1 MPRVA
6 VLSDV
11 LINKIAAGEV
21 VERPASVIK
30 ELVENALD
38 AGARQVRI
46 ALSGGGLR
54 LVSIVDDGQGM
65 SRDDAVLAMTRHAT
79 SKLRDLDGL
88 STIATMGFRGEALP
102 AIASVSRFSVV
113 TSRPDAEVGTR
124 IEVTGGGA
132 PRIEDAPPVGGT
144 RIRVEDLF
152 FNTPARRKFMKAE
165 QTELRHCEE
174 AVLRIALARPD
185 IAFHLEHDGKTL
197 FSSAANDDLR
207 ERIAAALGSEVH
219 RALLPVEERRLGV
232 SVTGYIARPDYTLS
246 NARGIY
252 TFVNRR
258 YVRDRALNASI
269 QRAFSDVL
277 PGGRQPV
284 VVLFIELDP
293 RDVDVNVHPQKMEV
307 RFQDVRGVSDAV
319 SAAIVRALKADEATA
334 AAAGLAPTGQDAAHY
349 ALAVERFLAR
359 AQMPGAGVGAGTG
372 LEPAPSLLAL
382 DSPFTPSTSAQAPA
396 FGQARPGINEAPP
409 PGFFGGLRYLGTL
422 ARRFWIGEGLGGTL
436 LVLDPHAALE
446 RARLSAYLRALEA
459 EQGPGQGGLFSATV
473 ELSGPE
479 AKLSAA
485 RSSAL
490 APLGLEVDPFGGTHF
505 AVRAVPPGL
514 EQADLRALLTELAP
528 LLPDPEGPLDATTL
542 GPCVR
547 VLACHAAGSPHAA
560 ARELT
565 EEERAALFAQL
576 DQADFHPSC
585 RHGRIVVT
593 ELPLLELE
601 RRARSLVPED
611 A

>member
-1 MPRVA
+1 MTRVA

-65 SRDDAVLAMTRHAT
+65 SREDAVLAMTRHAT

-102 AIASVSRFSVV
+102 AIASVSRFTVV
-113 TSRPDAEVGTR
+113 TSEPHADVGTR
-124 IEVTGGGA
+124 IEVSGGGA
-132 PRIEDAPPVGGT
+132 LQLEDAPPVGGT
-144 RIRVEDLF
+144 RMRVEDLF
-152 FNTPARRKFMKAE
+152 FNTPARRKFMKSE

-185 IAFHLEHDGKTL
+185 VAFHLEHDGKPL
-197 FSSAANDDLR
+197 FTSAANDDLR

-232 SVTGYIARPDYTLS
+232 AVTGYIARPDYTLS
-246 NARGIY
+246 NARGMY

-269 QRAFSDVL
+269 QRAFADVL

-293 RDVDVNVHPQKMEV
+293 REVDVNVHPQKLEV

-319 SAAIVRALKADEATA
+319 FAAIARALKADDAAA
-334 AAAGLAPTGQDAAHY
+334 AAAGAATTGQDAAHY

-359 AQMPGAGVGAGTG
+359 AQTGGTG
-372 LEPAPSLLAL
+372 LGLEGTTPMRAF
-382 DSPFTPSTSAQAPA
+382 DSPFTPSTPAQAPA

-409 PGFFGGLRYLGTL
+409 PGFFAQLRFIGTL
-422 ARRFWIGEGLGGTL
+422 ARRFWICEAAGGTL

-446 RARLSAYLRALEA
+446 RARLSAYLGMA
-459 EQGPGQGGLFSATV
+459 EGAQGTGQGGLFSATV

-479 AKLSAA
+479 AKLVAA
-485 RSSAL
+485 RARAL
-490 APLGLEVDPFGGTHF
+490 APLGLDVEPFGGTHF

-514 EQADLRALLTELAP
+514 EQVDLRALLTELAP
-528 LLPDPEGPLDATTL
+528 QLPDLEGPLDATTL
-542 GPCVR
+542 GPSAR
-547 VLACHAAGSPHAA
+547 VLACFAAGASAPAGSSS
-560 ARELT
+560 RELSSD
-565 EEERAALFAQL
+565 ERNALFAEL
-576 DQADFHPSC
+576 DRADFHPSC